1 MLRERMND
9 SLLLKFKTCSRNLKT
24 PNTNSSIFM
33 ALRGIKVIELSGLA
47 PAPFCGMVL
56 SDFGAS
62 VLRIDRPQTQ
72 LDIDTLARGK
82 KSAAINIKQPEGVK
96 ILKQLC
102 SRADVLIEPYRRGV
116 MEKLGLG
123 PDILLKDNAQL
134 IYARLSGYGH
144 TGQYSSK
151 GGHDINYLAI
161 SGILSMLGNANSN
174 PIPPLNLL
182 GDFCGGGL
190 MCALGICLALY
201 VRTQTGEGQV
211 VDASMVEGST
221 YLGSWLWTSRSIKSL
236 PLWTQPRGK
245 NMLDGGAPFYNTYS
259 TQDGKY
265 MAVGSIEPKFYSE
278 LLKGLDLKEEDCPQ
292 FNNWPETHKKFIRI
306 FATKT
311 QEEWCQIFNKLDACV
326 TPVLSLQE
334 ASSYAHNCSL
344 ETFMKDSVQQMSI
357 PRPAPKLSKSP
368 SIPSLIQP
376 IIGQHSEEVLLELG
390 YTREEISELVKKA
403 VVEISG
409 TKSKL

>member
-1 MLRERMND
+1 
-9 SLLLKFKTCSRNLKT
+9 
-24 PNTNSSIFM
+24 M
-33 ALRGIKVIELSGLA
+33 ALKGIKVIELSGLA
-47 PAPFCGMVL
+47 PAPFCGMTL

-62 VLRIDRPQTQ
+62 VLRIDKPRTQ

-82 KSAAINIKQPEGVK
+82 KSAAIDIKQPEGAK

-102 SRADVLIEPYRRGV
+102 SQADVLIEPYQEGV

-123 PDILLKDNAQL
+123 PEILLKDNAKL

-144 TGQYSSK
+144 TGQFSSK
-151 GGHDINYLAI
+151 AGHDINYLAI
-161 SGILSMLGNANSN
+161 SGILSVLGNFGSN
-174 PIPPLNLL
+174 PLPPINLL
-182 GDFCGGGL
+182 ADFCGGGL

-201 VRTQTGEGQV
+201 VRTQTGEGQII
-211 VDASMVEGST
+211 DTSMVEGSA

-245 NMLDGGAPFYNTYS
+245 NMLDGGAPFYNTYV
-259 TQDGKY
+259 TKDGKY

-278 LLKGLDLKEEDCPQ
+278 LLKGLGLKEEDCPH
-292 FNNWPETHKKFIRI
+292 FDNWSETHKKFTRI

-311 QEEWCQIFNKLDACV
+311 QQEWCQIFDKLDACV

-334 ASSYAHNCSL
+334 ASSFAHNCSL
-344 ETFMKDSVQQMSI
+344 ETFMEDSVKQMSI
-357 PRPAPKLSKSP
+357 PRPAPKLSKS
-368 SIPSLIQP
+368 SFIPSLIQP

-390 YTREEISELVKKA
+390 YTRKEIVELVKKA
-403 VVEISG
+403 VVETSG
-409 TKSKL
+409 TKAKL